1 MKSIS
6 TTTIFLIAAI
16 TAAPAVAF
24 DTAAGRDQLEKNC
37 TACHSTDVY
46 TRADKRINSRPALSA
61 QVHRCQVAQ
70 GLGWFDDEVENT
82 AEYLNHQFYKF
93 K

>member
-1 MKSIS
+1 MKPIS
-6 TTTIFLIAAI
+6 ATTISLIAAI
-16 TAAPAVAF
+16 TTTPAAAF
-24 DTAAGRDQLEKNC
+24 DIPTGKDQLETNC
-37 TACHSTDVY
+37 TACHGTDVY